1 MAYSYSIYQPL
12 ESSVHRLSPATKLVL
27 CFTIM
32 LAVLASGSLYAP
44 SSLVV
49 LAILLAVTIS
59 LLAAA
64 RMQWSVLKPF
74 VVAAIF
80 LGIFFS
86 LSWLVFTHTG
96 TKVFGTWGPTDQ
108 GLLAAVNSGVRVFIM
123 VMASAL
129 LLFIL
134 SETELIQGLRRLH
147 VPYIL
152 SFTLMLSIRLLP
164 SVVEDLDYIRQAQM
178 TRGTEL
184 QKGRVLRRTI
194 RGFQGLIPL
203 VAIAF
208 RRVDTLSR
216 ALESRAF
223 EPRSRKRT
231 IYREDHLRRV
241 DHLTLFGC
249 AGLVVAYCGL
259 WVVGIT

>member
-1 MAYSYSIYQPL
+1 VAFSYSIYQPL
-12 ESSVHRLSPATKLVL
+12 ESYIHRLSPATKLVV

-44 SSLVV
+44 SSLIV
-49 LAILLAVTIS
+49 LGILLAVTIS

-64 RMQWSVLKPF
+64 RMPWGVIKPF

-80 LGIFFS
+80 LGVFFS
-86 LSWLVFTHTG
+86 LSWVVFTHSG
-96 TKVFGTWGPTDQ
+96 TRVFVTWGPTDQ
-108 GLLAAVNSGVRVFIM
+108 GLLAALNSGIRVFIM

-184 QKGRVLRRTI
+184 QKGRVLKRTI

-223 EPRSRKRT
+223 EPRSRGRSV
-231 IYREDHLRRV
+231 YHEDSLKRV
-241 DHLTLFGC
+241 DRLALFGC
-249 AGLVVAYCGL
+249 AALVVAYCGL
-259 WVVGIT
+259 WIVGIT

>member
-1 MAYSYSIYQPL
+1 M
-12 ESSVHRLSPATKLVL
+12 
-27 CFTIM
+27 F
-32 LAVLASGSLYAP
+32 
-44 SSLVV
+44 
-49 LAILLAVTIS
+49 
-59 LLAAA
+59 
-64 RMQWSVLKPF
+64 KPF
-74 VVAAIF
+74 VVAAVF

-184 QKGRVLRRTI
+184 QKGGVLRRTI

-231 IYREDHLRRV
+231 VYREDHLRRV
-241 DHLTLFGC
+241 DHVALFGC
-249 AGLVVAYCGL
+249 AGLVGAYCGL
-259 WVVGIT
+259 WIVGIT